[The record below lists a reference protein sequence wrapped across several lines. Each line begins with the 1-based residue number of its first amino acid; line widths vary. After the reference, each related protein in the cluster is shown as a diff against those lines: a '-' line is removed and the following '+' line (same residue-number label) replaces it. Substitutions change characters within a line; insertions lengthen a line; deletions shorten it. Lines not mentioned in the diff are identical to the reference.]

1 MAQGDW
7 VPDELDLP
15 WLTQFD
21 VRTLVAG
28 VPAGPV
34 GADDPV
40 WETLHDNGLLP
51 SRVRDAIEGLRGSSP
66 ATMAEALV
74 DLGWTVCSDGN
85 TSASGAFVVPML
97 IRAAADTSAQS
108 RADALQLIGDL
119 ARVFTL
125 NMEMR
130 PSMLWVMQP
139 MPVYD
144 SSGYLEN
151 WAVEAARMMV
161 GRDTDLL
168 VELLDDD
175 DPDVRGRA
183 AYVLV
188 TALPVDGDLV
198 EILRLRLAAET
209 VASVRM
215 ILVICI
221 AQHLRELDQVPEALA
236 WSRAN
241 WSDRASPLEIRLGGV
256 IAWLNLTDE
265 AVPPELRK
273 VLSELPMPAVREL
286 SEQLPWIWWLNYQTD
301 GIANWWQRLIQ

>member
-1 MAQGDW
+1 
-7 VPDELDLP
+7 
-15 WLTQFD
+15 
-21 VRTLVAG
+21 
-28 VPAGPV
+28 
-34 GADDPV
+34 
-40 WETLHDNGLLP
+40 
-51 SRVRDAIEGLRGSSP
+51 
-66 ATMAEALV
+66 
-74 DLGWTVCSDGN
+74 
-85 TSASGAFVVPML
+85 ML
-97 IRAAADTSAQS
+97 IRAAADTSAHS
-108 RADALQLIGDL
+108 RADALQLVGDL

-125 NMEMR
+125 SMEVR

-188 TALPVDGDLV
+188 TALPVDRDLA

-215 ILVICI
+215 ILVICT
-221 AQHLRELDQVPEALA
+221 AQHLRELDRVPEALD
-236 WSRAN
+236 WSRAI
-241 WSDRASPLEIRLGGV
+241 WSDPASPLEIRLGGV

-273 VLSELPMPAVREL
+273 VLSELPMPAVQEL
-286 SEQLPWIWWLNYQTD
+286 SEQLPWIWWLNHQTD